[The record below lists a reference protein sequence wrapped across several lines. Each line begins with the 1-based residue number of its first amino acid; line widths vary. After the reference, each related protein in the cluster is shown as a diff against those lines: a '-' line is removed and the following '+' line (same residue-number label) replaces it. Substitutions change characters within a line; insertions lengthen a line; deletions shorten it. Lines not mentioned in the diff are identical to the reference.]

1 MGYLVVTLI
10 VNLIILT
17 VSLLLSIY
25 LVRAWIMPNKKISQK
40 VTAIILL
47 VVIISTSC
55 YIIVPRIVKVELVA
69 ELTVTNRLI
78 PENAEPSWQ
87 GIYGE
92 IDGKSE
98 AYYFFAG
105 CVGYDYM
112 KNIELPELDLDN
124 YTYAL
129 SFGRK
134 INFITYYVWDT
145 LGGMYRYDTK
155 SGYPVFCGDFH
166 NDKVYLYRLKKMR
179 IDHPG
184 I

>member
-1 MGYLVVTLI
+1 
-10 VNLIILT
+10 
-17 VSLLLSIY
+17 
-25 LVRAWIMPNKKISQK
+25 MPNKKIAQK

-47 VVIISTSC
+47 VVIISSSC

-69 ELTVTNRLI
+69 ELTVTNQLI
-78 PENAEPSWQ
+78 PENVDPSWQ

-105 CVGYDYM
+105 CVGAEYM
-112 KNIELPELDLDN
+112 RNIELPEFDLDN
-124 YTYAL
+124 YSYAL

-134 INFITYYVWDT
+134 MHFLTYYVWNT
-145 LGGMYRYDTK
+145 LGGMYHYDTK
-155 SGYPVFCGDFH
+155 SGYPVFYGDFH
-166 NDKVYLYRLKKMR
+166 NDKVYLYRLKRMR

>member
-1 MGYLVVTLI
+1 MGYFVVVLI
-10 VNLIILT
+10 VNLIIFT

-25 LVRAWIMPNKKISQK
+25 LVRTWIMPNKRIVQK
-40 VTAIILL
+40 VIAIILL
-47 VVIISTSC
+47 VVIISTSS

-69 ELTVTNRLI
+69 EFTVTNRLI
-78 PENAEPSWQ
+78 PKNVDPSWQ

-92 IDGKSE
+92 IDGQSE
-98 AYYFFAG
+98 AFYFFAG
-105 CVGYDYM
+105 CVGHEYM
-112 KNIELPELDLDN
+112 KNIELPEFDLDN

-134 INFITYYVWDT
+134 MHFLTYYVWNT

-155 SGYPVFCGDFH
+155 SGYPVFYGDFH
-166 NDKVYLYRLKKMR
+166 NDTVYLYRLKRMR

>member
-10 VNLIILT
+10 INLIILT

-25 LVRAWIMPNKKISQK
+25 LVRAWIIPNKKIAKK

-55 YIIVPRIVKVELVA
+55 YIIFPRIVKVELVA

-78 PENAEPSWQ
+78 PENVEPSWQ

-105 CVGYDYM
+105 CVGHDYM
-112 KNIELPELDLDN
+112 KNIEVPELDLDN
-124 YTYAL
+124 YTYVL

-134 INFITYYVWDT
+134 INFLTYYVWDT
-145 LGGMYRYDTK
+145 LGGMYRNDTK
-155 SGYPVFCGDFH
+155 SGYPLFYGDFH
-166 NDKVYLYRLKKMR
+166 NDKVYLYRLKRMR

>member
-25 LVRAWIMPNKKISQK
+25 LVRAWIMPNKKIAQK

-47 VVIISTSC
+47 VVLISTSC
-55 YIIVPRIVKVELVA
+55 YIISPRIVKVELVA

-78 PENAEPSWQ
+78 PENVEPSWQ

-105 CVGYDYM
+105 CVGHDYI
-112 KNIELPELDLDN
+112 KNNELPELDLDN
-124 YTYAL
+124 YTYIL

-145 LGGMYRYDTK
+145 LGRMYRYDTK
-155 SGYPVFCGDFH
+155 SGYPIFYGDFH
-166 NDKVYLYRLKKMR
+166 NNKVYLYRLKRMR